1 MANYSL
7 PWLINPVALN
17 GGMDTSAARRFARTT
32 RTAAQGLR
40 RGVEEALRSGN
51 ESEFNNAYLIFSGQL
66 PSNVN
71 PNDGGER
78 SDVLRRLI
86 TASSAIVN
94 PATVAQNELI
104 RLGQRLNSSD
114 SAARAD
120 YVVYTPIM
128 RVDAPAGLT
137 VVTSGHKS
145 IRIDSNNP
153 GQANLNLTMSYWRGS
168 SLFVSCQSPFVH
180 SRAGG
185 ANQNAVNS
193 VMLNSNDAGAYNFI
207 IPAGTRMVFEVSGT
221 STVSIDSGSD
231 FTKAERGYQRAK
243 ADGLIVNTI
252 LYPSLDMWMATMRY
266 VFPNTDS
273 TIALMIMLLE
283 TYEDVNVALSLRMNR

>member
-1 MANYSL
+1 MITA
-7 PWLINPVALN
+7 
-17 GGMDTSAARRFARTT
+17 TSA
-32 RTAAQGLR
+32 
-40 RGVEEALRSGN
+40 V
-51 ESEFNNAYLIFSGQL
+51 
-66 PSNVN
+66 
-71 PNDGGER
+71 
-78 SDVLRRLI
+78 
-86 TASSAIVN
+86 VN

-114 SAARAD
+114 SAARSD

-137 VVTSGHKS
+137 VFLSGHKTVC
-145 IRIDSNNP
+145 IDVNNA
-153 GQANLNLTMSYWRGS
+153 GQANLNLTISYWRGS
-168 SLFVSCQSPFVH
+168 SLFVSCQTPFVH

-185 ANQNAVNS
+185 ANQNAVNA
-193 VMLNSNDAGAYNFI
+193 VMLTSENAGAYNFN
-207 IPAGTRMVFEVSGT
+207 IPAGTRLVFEVSGT
-221 STVSIDSGSD
+221 SSVSIDSGSD

-243 ADGLIVNTI
+243 ADGLIANTI

-283 TYEDVNVALSLRMNR
+283 SYEDTNVALSLRMNR